1 MGRILIADASPHFR
15 QALVQ
20 LVTLEGHHIV
30 AQASDGRTLFEQVR
44 KERPDLVI
52 IELTLPALGGV
63 DGLRCICA
71 LCASARIL
79 TFTTQ
84 PARHFAVRC
93 AQAGASGYVSKFAG
107 ARALRHGVRTVL
119 QGRRVFPEAPPVK
132 PAENAARLDSL
143 SGLDIAIMQMLAAG
157 YSSVEIGEQ
166 LATDRQNVNQ
176 CKHRLL
182 EKFGLETLAG
192 LIDLTRAHGLDLGNS
207 LRCDNSNVAAMDNMH
222 LLRAMIESSPNG
234 MFLRDREGRLAL
246 CNPRF
251 MDLYAAAL
259 ADPDYAAVDEATW
272 FDPALQ
278 AHVAA
283 HFQMQMQTGR
293 TIAVDTHV
301 HVNGSLRALHVW
313 CTPVRDAAGQIQGAI
328 GGLIDF
334 TDRANPVPRLTGPAS
349 AARPAHAPED
359 SYTTFKHTT
368 ADTVVAGETRVVN
381 LVEASSRL
389 YRTVLELSELIR
401 LGAATPVPQ
410 PDQVVSLHGVVHHW
424 QKAYRAAPW
433 ASTFD
438 LRRVAVDE
446 IWMDGGR
453 LAQLLDKLAQ
463 VAAHPAHLT
472 VVSQTQP
479 QTTARITITAKAGL
493 TTHTGGDIAVTL
505 ALIQAMAQSLGGSLQ
520 MERTGHLAVTLAA
533 SVARP
538 ARAA

>member
-1 MGRILIADASPHFR
+1 MGRILIADASPQFR

-20 LVTLEGHHIV
+20 MVSLEGHHIV
-30 AQASDGRTLFEQVR
+30 AQASDARTLFDQVS

-79 TFTTQ
+79 MYTTQ
-84 PARHFAVRC
+84 PARHFALRC

-107 ARALRHGVRTVL
+107 ARALRLGVRTVL
-119 QGRRVFPEAPPVK
+119 QGRRAFPEAPAVK
-132 PAENAARLDSL
+132 VADSAARLDSL

-157 YSSVEIGEQ
+157 YSSVEISEQ

-192 LIDLTRAHGLDLGNS
+192 LIDLTQAHGLDLGSS
-207 LRCDNSNVAAMDNMH
+207 LRCDNSNVSSMENLH
-222 LLRAMIESSPNG
+222 LLRAMIESSPNA

-251 MDLYAAAL
+251 MELYAAAL
-259 ADPDYAAVDEATW
+259 ADPDYAADEATW

-278 AHVAA
+278 AHVSA
-283 HFQMQMQTGR
+283 HYQMQMQTGR
-293 TIAVDTHV
+293 TTAVDTHV
-301 HVNGSLRALHVW
+301 HLNGSLRSLHVW
-313 CTPVRDAAGQIQGAI
+313 CNPVRNASGEIQGAI

-334 TDRANPVPRLTGPAS
+334 TDRAHGVPRLTGPAGS
-349 AARPAHAPED
+349 TQAQSPAD
-359 SYTTFKHTT
+359 SYTTFKNTT
-368 ADTVVAGETRVVN
+368 ADTVVSGQTRVVN

-389 YRTVLELSELIR
+389 YRTILELSELIR
-401 LGAATPVPQ
+401 LGTSTPVPL

-438 LRRVAVDE
+438 LRRVVVDE
-446 IWMDGGR
+446 IWMDGTR
-453 LAQLLDKLAQ
+453 LGQLLDKLAQ

-472 VVSQTQP
+472 IVSQPQP

-505 ALIQAMAQSLGGSLQ
+505 ALIQALAHSLGGVLH

-533 SVARP
+533 AVARP
-538 ARAA
+538 AKVA